1 MAEVGGGEGS
11 ERVSQAQPC
20 FMAKKG
26 LQLIKDVPKPY
37 MGPKFGGG
45 GVRGSLAK
53 CQSLFS
59 FFKPS
64 LSSKL
69 ISVQLDYLIL
79 ILPSASAD
87 ASAAKYSEMSAI

>member
-69 ISVQLDYLIL
+69 ISVQLDYPIDSMQYLCKI
-79 ILPSASAD
+79 
-87 ASAAKYSEMSAI
+87 